1 MLLGPDPWPQVDG
14 LCEDIGPIFSTVT
27 VLLDNT
33 ILYSLLRMEPAK
45 LDALFA
51 FWTACLRKD
60 LPDLAAHFDELGLG
74 PPMYVVDWLFTCYCK
89 VLSPD
94 VAVWVWDRLILHPDG
109 DLYLVKAGL
118 GLLRTL
124 RSRCLAGDL
133 ADCMQL
139 LHVAHPADP
148 GDTAAAEEIHK
159 AIEKAKVSSSEF
171 ERFRQRLEAVE
182 ELVGSPRPDAEAAA
196 QPEPEAGAVRSV
208 VTFSEPTPIGMNVKA
223 GGGVSWVEPGSA
235 AEEAGVAVGDHVVSV
250 NEAPVEASC
259 GETELQTMLG
269 PRPVRVCFRRA
280 GGGAAE
286 EEWHLEERLGEAAS
300 KFSKWGSR
308 LGKRVAE
315 EAATLT
321 SAAIAAAH
329 NGDEF
334 ERRCPTSDVEGG
346 ALPDKLGLD
355 LGRQSSGTIR
365 VAKVVSGSYAER
377 EWALEAGMQLLS
389 VQGRSVSGLDFDEMM
404 RIVREERPLV
414 LRFRTKA

>member
-1 MLLGPDPWPQVDG
+1 M
-14 LCEDIGPIFSTVT
+14 T
-27 VLLDNT
+27 
-33 ILYSLLRMEPAK
+33 
-45 LDALFA
+45 ALQ
-51 FWTACLRKD
+51 K
-60 LPDLAAHFDELGLG
+60 
-74 PPMYVVDWLFTCYCK
+74 
-89 VLSPD
+89 
-94 VAVWVWDRLILHPDG
+94 
-109 DLYLVKAGL
+109 
-118 GLLRTL
+118 
-124 RSRCLAGDL
+124 
-133 ADCMQL
+133 
-139 LHVAHPADP
+139 
-148 GDTAAAEEIHK
+148 
-159 AIEKAKVSSSEF
+159 
-171 ERFRQRLEAVE
+171 
-182 ELVGSPRPDAEAAA
+182 
-196 QPEPEAGAVRSV
+196 
-208 VTFSEPTPIGMNVKA
+208 
-223 GGGVSWVEPGSA
+223 
-235 AEEAGVAVGDHVVSV
+235 VGDVVVSV

-280 GGGAAE
+280 GGGAE

-334 ERRCPTSDVEGG
+334 ERRCPTEGG

-377 EWALEAGMQLLS
+377 EWALEAGMELLS